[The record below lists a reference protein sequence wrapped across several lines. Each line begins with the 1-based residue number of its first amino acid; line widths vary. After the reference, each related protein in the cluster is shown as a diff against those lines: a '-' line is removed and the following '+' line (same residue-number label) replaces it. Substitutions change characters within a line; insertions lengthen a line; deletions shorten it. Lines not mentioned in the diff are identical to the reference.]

1 MEELALRFTPG
12 ADGMLSPLKPF
23 FDDTQ
28 VSEILINKPGE
39 VFVER
44 LGTMEQHLI
53 PRLDAMHLKR
63 LFTLIANENGQCLS
77 TSSPLLSGSLS
88 DGSRVQLVIP
98 PAAKNYTLSIRR
110 PSIKKLCL
118 ADYRA
123 SSFYQGTRAFYLDED
138 LDSALSEPEK
148 ELINIHQQGGWAD
161 FIELAVSLKKNIVVS
176 GETSSGKT
184 TYLNA
189 CTAHIPH
196 HERII
201 TLEDT
206 YEVDIPHANVV
217 NLRAPKKGENEQGGL
232 CMQDLVQCALRLRP
246 DRLIM
251 GEIRGRE
258 ILDFI
263 SACSTGHEGSI
274 TSIHASNPR
283 IAFMRMTQLYKQNNV
298 PSMRDED
305 IQRELHAVIDVI
317 VQVRRAENGRE
328 APFIYYKEA
337 RSKNCALMPTHQQE
351 KAPNHVH

>member
-1 MEELALRFTPG
+1 MEAVELRNHFTPG
-12 ADGMLSPLKPF
+12 SEGLLSPLKRF
-23 FDDTQ
+23 LSDRN
-28 VSEILINKPGE
+28 VSEILINKPYE

-44 LGTMEQHLI
+44 NGVMEQHQLSI
-53 PRLDAMHLKR
+53 LDPMHIRR
-63 LFTLIANENGQCLS
+63 LFTFIANENGQNLS
-77 TSSPLLSGSLS
+77 EKNPMLSGNLY

-98 PAAKNYTLSIRR
+98 PAARYHTLSIRR
-110 PSIKKLCL
+110 PSIQKRTLK
-118 ADYRA
+118 DYKD
-123 SSFYQGTRAFYLDED
+123 SGFYDKAEGFYLHVGASNRVSPED
-138 LDSALSEPEK
+138 SFLLALYEK
-148 ELINIHQQGGWAD
+148 KQWAE
-161 FIELAVSLKKNIVVS
+161 FIEKAVEYKKNIVIS
-176 GETSSGKT
+176 GQTSSGKT

-206 YEVDIPHANVV
+206 YEVDIPHNNIVS
-217 NLRAPKKGENEQGGL
+217 LCAPKKGEGASANL

-274 TSIHASNPR
+274 TSIHANNPR
-283 IAFMRMTQLYKQNNV
+283 VAFMRMTQLYKLNNV

-305 IQRELHAVIDVI
+305 IHRELHEVIDI
-317 VQVRRAENGRE
+317 IIQVVKTQVERE
-328 APFIYYKEA
+328 AMYVYFKEA
-337 RSKNCALMPTHQQE
+337 QYLSQKNG
-351 KAPNHVH
+351 